1 MPRPVRVRFAPSPTG
16 LLHVGSA
23 HTALFNW
30 LFAKHTGGVFLL
42 RIEDTDA
49 ERSRQE
55 WVDAA
60 LDVLAWLGLQWDEE
74 VVYQSQRIAL
84 YQERADELLKAGKAY
99 SCYCTPEELE
109 ARKQAAIQAGRT
121 RQYDQ
126 RCAHLSD
133 AERQEYEA
141 QGKPRVIRLSVP
153 PGKTRFTDLILGD
166 IEVENSTI
174 GDFVLVRS
182 DGWPLYHLAVVVDDI
197 AMGISHVI
205 RGMDH
210 VSNTPKHI
218 QLFKAF
224 GYDLPEFAHLPNI
237 LGPDKK
243 KLSKRHGAV
252 SVSEYRTAGYLS
264 DALVNFLALLGWSTG
279 DDREFFTRAEL
290 MALFTLE
297 QVNKR
302 DTVFDLQKLEWLNGQ
317 HINSLS
323 AEELFSLVTPF
334 LIRGGLIDEAGVA
347 VQRDRLLQ
355 VIALFKERC
364 RTLADFVTQGRCFL
378 VDQVEYNPK
387 AVEKHW
393 KDGERVAERVQWLR
407 DRFASVAA
415 FTWSTSAERLE
426 TMTREVAEAH
436 GLKAAELIHPTRV
449 ALTGEMV
456 GPSLFGLITVL
467 GKETTLARL
476 DRACEVLGEAVNSV
490 INP

>member
-30 LFAKHTGGVFLL
+30 LFARRTGGAFLL
-42 RIEDTDA
+42 RIEDTDV

-60 LDVLAWLGLQWDEE
+60 LDVLTWLGLHWDEDI
-74 VVYQSQRIAL
+74 VSQSRRVAFYQQRA
-84 YQERADELLKAGKAY
+84 EELVRAGKAY
-99 SCYCTPEELE
+99 YCYCTPEELE
-109 ARKQAAIQAGRT
+109 ARKQEAIQQGRT
-121 RQYDQ
+121 WQYDR
-126 RCAHLSD
+126 RCAHLSET
-133 AERQEYEA
+133 ERQRYEE
-141 QGKPRVIRLSVP
+141 QGTPRVIRLSVP
-153 PGKTRFTDLILGD
+153 PGKTRFTDSILGD
-166 IEVENSTI
+166 IEVGNSTI

-197 AMGISHVI
+197 AMEISHVI

-218 QLFKAF
+218 QLFQAF
-224 GYDLPEFAHLPNI
+224 GYELPEFAHLPNI

-252 SVSEYRTAGYLS
+252 SVSEYRDAGYLP
-264 DALVNFLALLGWSTG
+264 DGIVNFLALLGWSTG

-290 MALFTLE
+290 MALFSLE

-302 DTVFDLQKLEWLNGQ
+302 DTVFDLQKLHWLNGQ
-317 HINSLS
+317 HINTLS
-323 AEELFSLVTPF
+323 AGELFPLVTPF
-334 LIRGGLIDEAGVA
+334 FIRDGLIDEAGLA
-347 VQRDRLLQ
+347 AQRARILQ
-355 VIALFKERC
+355 VIELLKERC
-364 RTLADFVTQGRCFL
+364 RTLVDFATQGRFFF
-378 VDQVEYNPK
+378 VDQVDYNPK

-393 KDGERVAERVQWLR
+393 KDGERVAERMQWLR
-407 DRFASVAA
+407 DRFASASE
-415 FTWSTSAERLE
+415 FSAEHLE
-426 TMTREVAEAH
+426 AITRDVADAH

-449 ALTGEMV
+449 ALTGEMI
-456 GPSLFGLITVL
+456 GPSLFELIVLL

-476 DRACEVLGEAVNSV
+476 DRACAALGETVRV
-490 INP
+490 GK